1 MTNAEFGMHFSSQ
14 KMIFVLIVIFFI
26 IFSFYVSVYSFML
39 PWPTARSKHHFYNL
53 FLLFSSVLCIF
64 LSPSSN
70 ILRRNIKTY
79 LHWHTLIFQHF
90 EFFHCNDAFVEH
102 SNSLKSSNFFFSLI
116 LGFLRIFSFVEPLNY
131 DMPW

>member
-1 MTNAEFGMHFSSQ
+1 MRNLECIYHLKKWFLFWSLYFLSFSHFMCPCILSCCLDLLPEAS
-14 KMIFVLIVIFFI
+14 IIFI
-26 IFSFYVSVYSFML
+26 ICSFFFHLFYASF
-39 PWPTARSKHHFYNL
+39 
-53 FLLFSSVLCIF
+53 
-64 LSPSSN
+64 SPSSN